1 MELNVLIHESGM
13 SFHLFSLISVRSV
26 FSFHYLSLS
35 SSWLIPR
42 SYSLHF
48 CPRLFIAGEYIYTY
62 IVRVCIQSFNCAA
75 FIHSLQLSQMFAL
88 MLQLSTYE
96 IILTL
101 DTQSHSKFWTLS
113 LFHPIPSLSCSHSFP
128 LIVAALRFKCR
139 SLHTAGKR
147 ATTER
152 HPYLFPSC
160 STRSC

>member
-1 MELNVLIHESGM
+1 MLLNVLIHESGM
-13 SFHLFSLISVRSV
+13 SCHLFSLISVRSV

-35 SSWLIPR
+35 YSWLIPR
-42 SYSLHF
+42 NYSLHF
-48 CPRLFIAGEYIYTY
+48 CPRLFIAGEYIYTQV
-62 IVRVCIQSFNCAA
+62 VRVCIWSFNCAA
-75 FIHSLQLSQMFAL
+75 FIHLLQSSRMFAL

-101 DTQSHSKFWTLS
+101 DTQSHSKFWILS
-113 LFHPIPSLSCSHSFP
+113 LFLPTPSLSCSYSFP
-128 LIVAALRFKCR
+128 LFVAALRFKCR
-139 SLHTAGKR
+139 GLRTVGKR